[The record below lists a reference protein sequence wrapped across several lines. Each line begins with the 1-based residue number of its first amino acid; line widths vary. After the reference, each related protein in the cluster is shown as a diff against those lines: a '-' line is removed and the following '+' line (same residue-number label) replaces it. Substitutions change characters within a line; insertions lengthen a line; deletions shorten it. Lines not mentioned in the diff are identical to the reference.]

1 MHLSPID
8 MIVFAIYFGV
18 TLWLGIKFTNQSKTT
33 EGYFFGNRK
42 IPGWA
47 VGISMVGTSISAVTF
62 LGYPQFAYDGNWSKL
77 IPGMMLPIG
86 IYVAVKV
93 YLPFYRSRGVVTA
106 YEYLERRFGP
116 SSRVYVGVF
125 FIIGQIWRLGLI
137 LYLLS
142 VMIAKI
148 TPINQFAIVIVTGAF
163 IVAYTYMG
171 GIEAVIWTDVIQ
183 TIVLV
188 LGGIFCMAIMV
199 GALPHGFVD
208 VFKIG
213 IANDKFNPGILRTNL
228 YEETWLVLM
237 LLGLGSIGGF
247 ASDQNVVQRYCA
259 AKSYKD
265 ARNATIMGGLYQIP
279 IWILFA
285 FLGTCMF
292 AYYQIYPDAQVTKML
307 SIDIFPHFIMTKL
320 PPGITGMVVAAVLA
334 AAMSS
339 LDSSLNSTS
348 TVITMDIVKR
358 HLYKN
363 RDDQFYTRVAK
374 ASTMVLGIL
383 MVVTASIVVAI
394 HIRDQQATMVIMGM
408 GFYLGAFLSG
418 GILAVY
424 LLGFFTTKANNRGMW
439 VGIIASQ
446 LVAIPLILFEKVPS
460 LEHFKFIHVF
470 LIGYAGNLVCFVLG
484 YLVGYF
490 WPDKEKKDLT
500 NLTVWT
506 TPKPD
511 IDS

>member
-1 MHLSPID
+1 MHLTPID
-8 MIVFAIYFGV
+8 IVIFAIYFGV
-18 TLWLGIKFTNQSKTT
+18 TLWLGIKFSEQSKTT

-47 VGISMVGTSISAVTF
+47 IGISMVGTSISAVTF

-77 IPGMMLPIG
+77 IPGMMLPVG
-86 IYVAVKV
+86 IIVAVKV
-93 YLPFYRSRGVVTA
+93 FLPFYRSRGVVTA

-116 SSRVYVGVF
+116 ASRVYVGVF

-148 TPINQFAIVIVTGAF
+148 APINQFVIVIIAGTF
-163 IVAYTYMG
+163 IIAYTYMG

-188 LGGIFCMAIMV
+188 LGGIFCMTIMV
-199 GALPHGFVD
+199 SALPRGFVD
-208 VFKIG
+208 VIEVG
-213 IANDKFNPGILRTNL
+213 IAHDKFNPGILRTNL
-228 YEETWLVLM
+228 LEETWLVLM
-237 LLGLGSIGGF
+237 LIGLGSIGGF
-247 ASDQNVVQRYCA
+247 AADQNKIQRYCA
-259 AKSYKD
+259 ARSYRE
-265 ARNATIMGGLYQIP
+265 ARNATIMGGVYQMP
-279 IWILFA
+279 IWIFFA

-292 AYYQIYPDAQVTKML
+292 AYYYINPDAEVSKML

-358 HLYKN
+358 HLFKN
-363 RDDQFYTRVAK
+363 RDDAFYTRIAK
-374 ASTMVLGIL
+374 GTTLVLGLL
-383 MVVTASIVVAI
+383 MVVTASIVVTI
-394 HIRDQQATMVIMGM
+394 HMRDQQATMVIMGM

-418 GILAVY
+418 GILGVY
-424 LLGFFTTKANNRGMW
+424 LLGFFTTRANNRGFW
-439 VGIIASQ
+439 VGAVTSQ

-460 LEHFKFIHVF
+460 LEHLKFVHVY
-470 LIGYAGNLVCFVLG
+470 LIGYIGNLVCFVAG
-484 YLVGYF
+484 YLTAYF
-490 WPDKEKKDLT
+490 WPDKEPKDLH

-511 IDS
+511 MD

>member
-1 MHLSPID
+1 MQLSILD
-8 MIVFAIYFGV
+8 ILVFIVYFLV
-18 TLWLGIKFTNQSKTT
+18 TLWIGYRFSKQSKTT

-62 LGYPQFAYDGNWSKL
+62 LGYPQFAYEGNWSKL

-86 IYVAVKV
+86 IIVAVKV

-116 SSRVYVGVF
+116 TSRVYVGSF
-125 FIIGQIWRLGLI
+125 FILGQIWRLGLI

-142 VMIAKI
+142 VIIVKI
-148 TPINQFAIVIVTGAF
+148 MPFNQFAIVVVAGAF

-183 TIVLV
+183 TIILV
-188 LGGIFCMAIMV
+188 IGGILCMGIMV
-199 GALPHGFVD
+199 GSLPQGFVD
-208 VFKIG
+208 VFRIG
-213 IANDKFNPGILRTNL
+213 IENNKFDPGILRTNL
-228 YEETWLVLM
+228 FEETWLVLV
-237 LLGLGSIGGF
+237 LIGLGCVGGF

-265 ARNATIMGGLYQIP
+265 ARKATIIGGAYQIP
-279 IWILFA
+279 IWIFFA

-292 AYYQIYPDAQVTKML
+292 AFYHVFPDEQVSKML
-307 SIDIFPHFIMTKL
+307 TIDIFPHFIMTEL
-320 PPGITGMVVAAVLA
+320 PMGVIGLVVAAVLA

-358 HLYKN
+358 HLFKD
-363 RDDQFYTRVAK
+363 RDDKFYTQIAK
-374 ASTMVLGIL
+374 GTTLALGVLMIA
-383 MVVTASIVVAI
+383 TASAVVYI

-418 GILAVY
+418 GVLAVY
-424 LLGFFTTKANNRGMW
+424 LLGFFTTRANNKSFW
-439 VGIIASQ
+439 VGAIASQ
-446 LVAIPLILFEKVPS
+446 IVAVPLIMFEKIPS
-460 LEHFKFIHVF
+460 LEHLKFIHVY
-470 LIGYAGNLVCFVLG
+470 LIGYVGNLVCFV
-484 YLVGYF
+484 VGYITACI

-506 TPKPD
+506 TPQRHED
-511 IDS
+511 